1 MKNLIILCCYLFLC
15 APIAFS
21 QVTINRDLEIE
32 SMVNEI
38 SADSLKKY
46 DVKLVSFGTRHTMS
60 TQTDPNR
67 GIGAARNYVLKKF
80 KQFSQGSGGRLNAY
94 IDKTTL
100 RAGMDRIDRD
110 VTLGNVMAE
119 LKGTDPN
126 DDRIFIVSGH
136 LDSRRSDVMDSI
148 GDAPG
153 ANDDLSGV
161 VGVMEMAR
169 IMSKH
174 EFPATII
181 FVAVSG
187 EEQGLFGSQFLA
199 DRAKK
204 ENWNVVAMIN
214 NDMIGGNDSNLTNI
228 VDNTRVRVYSE
239 GIPLK
244 RNTEDVERIVKLG
257 LENDSPSRQLARY
270 TKEVGERYIDNL
282 QIDLEYRTDRFF
294 RGGDH
299 LPFMNNGFTAIRLVE
314 RYENYNHQ
322 HQDVRVENGIQY
334 GDLVEFVDF
343 EYVRKNTGV
352 NLSVFSNLLK
362 APGAPLNAHIKMRG
376 LNNHTTLAWDN
387 PKYHKAE
394 GYYVL
399 MRPTNS
405 PVWQRK
411 YYTTKQ
417 EITLPYLLD
426 NYIFGI
432 QSVSKTGNESL
443 IIIPSPSFNRS

>member
-1 MKNLIILCCYLFLC
+1 MKKSIILFYVLLC
-15 APIAFS
+15 TSIAFG
-21 QVTINRDLEIE
+21 QVTINRDSEIE
-32 SMVNEI
+32 KMVNEI

-46 DVKLVSFGTRHTMS
+46 DEKLVSFGTRHTLS
-60 TQTDPNR
+60 SQTDPNR

-80 KQFSQGSGGRLNAY
+80 KQFGQDSDGRLKAY

-100 RAGMDRIDRD
+100 KAGMDRIDRD

-136 LDSRRSDVMDSI
+136 LDSRRTDVMDSI

-174 EFPATII
+174 KFPATMI

-187 EEQGLFGSQFLA
+187 EEQGLFGSQYLA
-199 DRAKK
+199 DRAEK
-204 ENWNVVAMIN
+204 EDWNVVAMIN

-244 RNTEDVERIVKLG
+244 RNDEDVERIVKLG

-322 HQDVRVENGIQY
+322 HQDVRIENGIQY

-362 APGAPLNAHIKMRG
+362 APGVPLNVTTKMRG
-376 LNNHTTLAWDN
+376 LNNHTTLAWDA
-387 PKYHKAE
+387 PKYHEAK

-405 PVWQRK
+405 PVWTRK
-411 YYTTKQ
+411 YYTSNQ

-426 NYIFGI
+426 NYIFGV
-432 QSVSKTGNESL
+432 QSVSENGNESL
-443 IIIPSPSFNRS
+443 IVIPSPSFSR